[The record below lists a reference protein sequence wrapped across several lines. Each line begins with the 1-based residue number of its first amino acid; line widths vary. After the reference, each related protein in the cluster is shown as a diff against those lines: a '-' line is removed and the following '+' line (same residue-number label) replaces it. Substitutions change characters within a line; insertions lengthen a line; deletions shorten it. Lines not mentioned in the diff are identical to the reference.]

1 MCSLACPTRY
11 DIAAPMQSTPNGT
24 LIIPIVSLSLF
35 LSVVFIT
42 HSLGCG
48 ARFMR
53 IANIPIDDVLG
64 VRYGWIE
71 LASIYNH
78 MFGVVVAVEVA
89 VSLRHV
95 V

>member
-1 MCSLACPTRY
+1 
-11 DIAAPMQSTPNGT
+11 
-24 LIIPIVSLSLF
+24 
-35 LSVVFIT
+35 
-42 HSLGCG
+42 
-48 ARFMR
+48 MR